1 MPNTL
6 KKTSKQYVKSGV
18 KTITPKRPKTLVKIS
33 NPYKK

>member
-1 MPNTL
+1 MPKTL

-18 KTITPKRPKTLVKIS
+18 KTIKPKKTLVKIS